1 MASLVCQRVCIYA
14 RFVIHGV
21 ASFHCGL
28 GDSNNGDRSTHLP
41 QWMFDAV
48 ACCDLRLTPTPVVS
62 CEALSA
68 LKVLI
73 ACREEA
79 QTAAVEAAILA
90 SNDEAR
96 KRDQVLEALER
107 DLQAARY
114 VASRAH
120 KQYDAT
126 DPENR
131 LVALSHILII
141 GFFLSQGFL
150 ICSVFLPGFGP
161 V

>member
-1 MASLVCQRVCIYA
+1 
-14 RFVIHGV
+14 
-21 ASFHCGL
+21 
-28 GDSNNGDRSTHLP
+28 
-41 QWMFDAV
+41 MFDAV

-62 CEALSA
+62 CEALAA

-120 KQYDAT
+120 KQYAQYSCPD
-126 DPENR
+126 
-131 LVALSHILII
+131 
-141 GFFLSQGFL
+141 
-150 ICSVFLPGFGP
+150 SVPSNHSSKSGP
-161 V
+161 WSRMYSSR

>member
-1 MASLVCQRVCIYA
+1 
-14 RFVIHGV
+14 
-21 ASFHCGL
+21 
-28 GDSNNGDRSTHLP
+28 
-41 QWMFDAV
+41 MFDAV

-62 CEALSA
+62 CEALAA

-120 KQYDAT
+120 KQYDAI

-131 LVALSHILII
+131 LVALSHLLII
-141 GFFLSQGFL
+141 EFFLSQGFL